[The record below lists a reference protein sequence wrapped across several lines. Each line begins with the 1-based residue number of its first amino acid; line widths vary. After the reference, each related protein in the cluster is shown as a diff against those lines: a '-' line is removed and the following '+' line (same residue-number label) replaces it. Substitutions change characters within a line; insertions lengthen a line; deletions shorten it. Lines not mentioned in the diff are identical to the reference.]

1 MEKEIFISYN
11 SNNFNFVKDIYEELK
26 KNGQLVWFDKHDIK
40 PSDIWLKNLKKAIR
54 ECILVLIYIENEIGP
69 FQENEIC
76 IAIIREVCQQCRIMQ
91 VKNTEFEDEDNNNEI
106 LVYLNNFQFIKL
118 TPKFKTN
125 ATEKTKLNHDLNSAL
140 HDIRKLLEQKKN
152 EIILGIKTKLCEKEL
167 RDYLKT
173 KLCEKKLR
181 DYLTRIDFV
190 EFKEYKKELERVRD
204 KFTARKKFS
213 YIFTIIGNNQVFEV
227 HKSIIE
233 KIFGEIEIY
242 EVSTEQTFQSVKD
255 LKNNERRDYKI
266 IYLNTIWKQLGSRAG
281 LTCHKNDDQ
290 RNKIIEGIINK
301 IENIDKT
308 VCISVTVESKSSN
321 LMYIKHACDSFAY
334 DLNNIAKRN
343 DKPIIFFMCVK
354 GDIANNDLAY
364 CYKPQYDFRCLN
376 INDLGTT
383 EIKKKEY
390 DDYVRLCC
398 LKKII
403 QFIRSNNSETLL
415 EELNQLI
422 CKKEEIYS

>member
-1 MEKEIFISYN
+1 MNMEKEIFISYN

-167 RDYLKT
+167 RDYL
-173 KLCEKKLR
+173 
-181 DYLTRIDFV
+181 TRIDFV
-190 EFKEYKKELERVRD
+190 EFKKYKEHLEMVRD
-204 KFTARKKFS
+204 AFTARKEFLYTFS
-213 YIFTIIGNNQVFEV
+213 IIGNNQVFEV
-227 HKSIIE
+227 HKAIIE
-233 KIFGEIEIY
+233 KIFGQIKIY
-242 EVSTEQTFQSVKD
+242 EVFTEQTYQSAID

-266 IYLNTIWKQLGSRAG
+266 IYLNTIWGQLGSRAG

-290 RNKIIEGIINK
+290 RKKIIEGIINK
-301 IENIDKT
+301 KENLDTT

-321 LMYIKHACDSFAY
+321 LMYIKNACDSFAY

-343 DKPIIFFMCVK
+343 DKPIIFFLCVK
-354 GDIANNDLAY
+354 GEIANNDLAY
-364 CYKPQYDFRCLN
+364 CYKPQYEFRCLN

-383 EIKKKEY
+383 EIKKNDDLGTTEIKKEKYY
-390 DDYVRLCC
+390 DYIRLCC